1 MNTPSNKNQSPKDV
15 CKKCKMYR
23 EEHYSPWKITDC
35 KFEELADTSD
45 LTTNCGKLPN
55 AEDNLRKEIEAELQK
70 GIRRNKV
77 LPLDWAMNRI
87 NPIIGKGIKQAKAEM
102 LKNKSQALID
112 WKDKE
117 VEKAK
122 SETLKKVF
130 EEIELIFENYENPE
144 DFDENILSYSI
155 HQLHKELTQ
164 KLKDLETKE

>member
-87 NPIIGKGIKQAKAEM
+87 NPIIEKGIKQAKAETLIEIRDKINEKIKLHIKDNNWKLAEELEA
-102 LKNKSQALID
+102 LK
-112 WKDKE
+112 
-117 VEKAK
+117 
-122 SETLKKVF
+122 
-130 EEIELIFENYENPE
+130 
-144 DFDENILSYSI
+144 
-155 HQLHKELTQ
+155 
-164 KLKDLETKE
+164 KDLETKG